1 MTAPAPPRGH
11 VAPIAHAG
19 EMSYHAR
26 TILTPGASRKRKE
39 RESFYA
45 SAAAA
50 PNTAAAKPTSRPAPA
65 QAQAA
70 AKEGPAAAEPPPAM
84 SDNRLLAGYMAHEF
98 LTMGTLLGSRPEAAA
113 AAARDEEPPPPVEE
127 VGKKPSGSYGEVA
140 SILKADGVHVPGILN
155 PSHLARWIQ
164 M

>member
-1 MTAPAPPRGH
+1 
-11 VAPIAHAG
+11 
-19 EMSYHAR
+19 MSYHAR

-50 PNTAAAKPTSRPAPA
+50 ATAAAKPTSRPAPA
-65 QAQAA
+65 QVQAA

-113 AAARDEEPPPPVEE
+113 AAAARDDEPPPEEE

>member
-1 MTAPAPPRGH
+1 
-11 VAPIAHAG
+11 
-19 EMSYHAR
+19 MSYHAR

-45 SAAAA
+45 SAAAQA
-50 PNTAAAKPTSRPAPA
+50 TTPVTATKPTARPA

-70 AKEGPAAAEPPPAM
+70 AKEGPAEPAM

-98 LTMGTLLGSRPEAAA
+98 LTRGTLLGARPEAAL
-113 AAARDEEPPPPVEE
+113 DEPPEQPE
-127 VGKKPSGSYGEVA
+127 GKPSGSYGEVA
-140 SILKADGVHVPGILN
+140 SILKSDGVHVPGVFN
-155 PSHLARWIQ
+155 PTQLARWIHQ

>member
-1 MTAPAPPRGH
+1 
-11 VAPIAHAG
+11 
-19 EMSYHAR
+19 MSYHAR
-26 TILTPGASRKRKE
+26 TILSPGASRKRKE

-45 SAAAA
+45 SAAATT
-50 PNTAAAKPTSRPAPA
+50 TANKPAARPAPA
-65 QAQAA
+65 QVQAA
-70 AKEGPAAAEPPPAM
+70 AKEGPAAEPPAAM

-113 AAARDEEPPPPVEE
+113 AAAARDEEPPPKQQQPPPQGVEE